1 MPALLIKREKDEEE
15 LFVIEKDVVTLGRN
29 HPASGITNDIDLPDR
44 TVSRR
49 HARIVQD
56 GGMFFIEDLGSE
68 NRVFV
73 NERPIRR
80 VPLADGDTIV
90 IGQYVL
96 VFQSKQVKTV
106 DPEGFLVGP
115 LDLCKTMD
123 LNYLILQRLSN
134 LLITVTSVK
143 DFLVAAMDLILQSVR
158 ARSGVLLMRNPDGS
172 YREMATSAMNAPWSR
187 SMVAHAVQNRRS
199 ILTGEEFSASDT
211 MMSRGVQSA
220 LCAPLV
226 HEGEVL
232 GAIYL
237 EGSQDGQFSED
248 GLIIL
253 TVIAN
258 QIASGIEKAALN
270 EKLYREVLRRKNL
283 ERFMSPRVAER
294 IAQDCSNQEELALR
308 TEKLTATILFSDIQ
322 GFTLLSERLDA
333 EEIARLLTR
342 YFTLMT
348 DVLFRWE
355 GTLDKYL
362 GDGLLAIFGAPFQCD
377 DHASR
382 AVQCALEMLEQL
394 EKLMASIPADQRF
407 AIRIGVNTGEVVA
420 GYLGSPQRMEYTVLG
435 EPVVV
440 AFRLQSL
447 ADPGTIYLGRPTYEL
462 VKDGFDV
469 TYVDRIQTPKGRR
482 EIEVYRL
489 CPSHEA
495 TIPEPLGKP

>member
-1 MPALLIKREKDEEE
+1 MPALLVKRENNEEE
-15 LFVIEKDVVTLGRN
+15 LFVIDKDVVTLGRN
-29 HPASGITNDIDLPDR
+29 HPASGMINDVDLPDR

-49 HARIVQD
+49 HARIARD
-56 GGMFFIEDLGSE
+56 GGVYFIEDLGSE

-73 NERPIRR
+73 NDRPVRR
-80 VPLADGDTIV
+80 VPLGDGDTIL
-90 IGQYVL
+90 IGQHVL
-96 VFQSKQVKTV
+96 IFQSKQVKTV
-106 DPEGFLVGP
+106 DPEGFLAGP

-143 DFLVAAMDLILQSVR
+143 DFLRAAMDLILQSVR
-158 ARSGVLLMRNPDGS
+158 ARSGVLLLRNPDGS
-172 YREMATSAMNAPWSR
+172 YQEVASGALKAPWSR
-187 SMVAHAVQNRRS
+187 SMVAHAVDHRRS
-199 ILTGEEFSASDT
+199 ILTGEEFSASET
-211 MMSRGVQSA
+211 MVSRGVESA

-226 HEGEVL
+226 NEGEVL

-258 QIASGIEKAALN
+258 QVASGIEKAALN

-294 IAQDCSNQEELALR
+294 IAQDCSSQEELALR
-308 TEKLTATILFSDIQ
+308 TEKLTATILFADIQ

-333 EEIARLLTR
+333 EEIAKLLTE

-348 DVLFRWE
+348 EVLFRWE

-377 DHASR
+377 DHAVR
-382 AVQCALEMLEQL
+382 AVRCALEMVEQQQRL
-394 EKLMASIPADQRF
+394 LASLPPEQRF

-435 EPVVV
+435 ETVVV
-440 AFRLQSL
+440 AYRLQSL
-447 ADPGTIYLGRPTYEL
+447 ADPGTIYLGRPTFER
-462 VKDGFDV
+462 VKDIFDV
-469 TYVDRIQTPKGRR
+469 SYVDRIQTPKGRR

-489 CPSHEA
+489 SPSVEA
-495 TIPEPLGKP
+495 TFQARPS

>member
-1 MPALLIKREKDEEE
+1 MPALLVKRENNQEE
-15 LFVIEKDVVTLGRN
+15 LFVIDKDVVTLGRN
-29 HPASGITNDIDLPDR
+29 HPASGIVNDIDLPHR

-49 HARIVQD
+49 HARIVLD
-56 GGMFFIEDLGSE
+56 GGLYFIEDLGSE

-73 NERPIRR
+73 NDRPVRR
-80 VPLADGDTIV
+80 VPLADGDTII

-106 DPEGFLVGP
+106 DPEGFTVGQ

-134 LLITVTSVK
+134 LLVTVTSVK
-143 DFLVAAMDLILQSVR
+143 DFLRAAMDLILQSVR
-158 ARSGVLLMRNPDGS
+158 ARSGVLLLRNPDGEF
-172 YREMATSAMNAPWSR
+172 REVAGSAVKTGWSR
-187 SMVAHAVQNRRS
+187 TMVEHAVRSRRS
-199 ILTGEEFSASDT
+199 ILTGEEFSVSDT
-211 MMSRGVQSA
+211 MMTRGVQSA

-237 EGSQDGQFSED
+237 EGSQDGQFSDD

-258 QIASGIEKAALN
+258 QVASGIEKAALN

-283 ERFMSPRVAER
+283 ERFLSPRVAER
-294 IAQDCSNQEELALR
+294 IAQDCSNQDELALR
-308 TEKLTATILFSDIQ
+308 TEKLTATILFADIQ

-333 EEIARLLTR
+333 DEIAQLLTR

-348 DVLFRWE
+348 EVLFRWE

-377 DHASR
+377 DHALR
-382 AVQCALEMLEQL
+382 AVRCALEMLDQQQ
-394 EKLMASIPADQRF
+394 KLLGSLPVDQRF
-407 AIRIGVNTGEVVA
+407 AIRIGINTGEVVA

-440 AFRLQSL
+440 AYRLQSL

-462 VKDGFDV
+462 VKGVFDV
-469 TYVDRIQTPKGRR
+469 TYVDRIRTPKGQR

-489 CPSHEA
+489 SPSLEA
-495 TIPEPLGKP
+495 TFPARAV

>member
-1 MPALLIKREKDEEE
+1 MPALLVKRENSEEE
-15 LFVIEKDVVTLGRN
+15 LFVIDKDVVTLGRN
-29 HPASGITNDIDLPDR
+29 HAPSGIVNDIDLPDR

-49 HARIVQD
+49 HARIVLD
-56 GGMFFIEDLGSE
+56 GGLYFIEDLGSE

-73 NERPIRR
+73 NDRPIRR
-80 VPLADGDTIV
+80 VPLADGDAII
-90 IGQYVL
+90 IGQYML
-96 VFQSKQVKTV
+96 IFQSKQVKTV
-106 DPEGFLVGP
+106 DPDGFLVGP

-143 DFLVAAMDLILQSVR
+143 DFLRAAMELVLQSVR
-158 ARSGVLLMRNPDGS
+158 ARSGVLLLRNPDGS
-172 YREMATSAMNAPWSR
+172 YREVASGAMRSPWSR

-199 ILTGEEFSASDT
+199 ILTGEEFSVSDT

-237 EGSQDGQFSED
+237 EGSQDGQFSDD

-294 IAQDCSNQEELALR
+294 IAQDCSSQEELALR
-308 TEKLTATILFSDIQ
+308 TEKLTATILFADIQ

-333 EEIARLLTR
+333 EEIAQLLTR

-348 DVLFRWE
+348 EVLFRWE

-377 DHASR
+377 DHALR
-382 AVQCALEMLEQL
+382 AVRCALEMLDQQQRL
-394 EKLMASIPADQRF
+394 LGSLPADQRF

-440 AFRLQSL
+440 AYRLQSL

-462 VKDGFDV
+462 VKGAFDV
-469 TYVDRIQTPKGRR
+469 TYVDRIRTPKGQR

-489 CPSHEA
+489 APSLEA
-495 TIPEPLGKP
+495 TFPARRG

>member
-1 MPALLIKREKDEEE
+1 MPALLVKREKNEEE
-15 LFVIEKDVVTLGRN
+15 LYVIEKDVVTLGRN
-29 HPASGITNDIDLPDR
+29 HPPSGIINDIDLPDR

-49 HARIVQD
+49 HARIVLE
-56 GGMFFIEDLGSE
+56 GGLYFIEDLGSE

-73 NERPIRR
+73 NDRPVRR

-96 VFQSKQVKTV
+96 VFQSKRVKTV
-106 DPEGFLVGP
+106 DPEGFQVGP

-134 LLITVTSVK
+134 LLVTVTSVK
-143 DFLVAAMDLILQSVR
+143 DFLRAAMDLILQSVR
-158 ARSGVLLMRNPDGS
+158 ARSGVILLKNPDGS
-172 YREMATSAMNAPWSR
+172 YQEVAGSAVKTAWSR
-187 SMVAHAVQNRRS
+187 SMVAHAVRNRRS
-199 ILTGEEFSASDT
+199 VLTGEDFSVSDT

-237 EGSQDGQFSED
+237 EDSQDGQFSDD

-258 QIASGIEKAALN
+258 QVASGIEKAALN

-294 IAQDCSNQEELALR
+294 IAQDCSNQDELALR
-308 TEKLTATILFSDIQ
+308 TEKLTVTILFADIQ
-322 GFTLLSERLDA
+322 GFTLLSERLDP
-333 EEIARLLTR
+333 EEIAQLLTR

-348 DVLFRWE
+348 EVLFRWE

-362 GDGLLAIFGAPFQCD
+362 GDGLLAIFGAPFQCE
-377 DHASR
+377 DHAVR
-382 AVQCALEMLEQL
+382 AVRCALEMLDQQQ
-394 EKLMASIPADQRF
+394 KLLGSLPADQRF

-440 AFRLQSL
+440 AYRLQSL

-462 VKDGFDV
+462 VKGAFDV
-469 TYVDRIQTPKGRR
+469 TYVDRIRTPKGQR

-489 CPSHEA
+489 SPSLEA
-495 TIPEPLGKP
+495 TFPAGAR

>member
-1 MPALLIKREKDEEE
+1 MPALLIRRENREEQ
-15 LFVIEKDVVTLGRN
+15 LYLIDKPVVTIGRN
-29 HPASGITNDIDLPDR
+29 HAASGIVNDIDLADR

-49 HARIVQD
+49 HARIVND
-56 GGMFFIEDLGSE
+56 GGLYFIEDLGSE

-73 NERPIRR
+73 NDLPVMK
-80 VPLADGDTIV
+80 VPLADGDAII
-90 IGQYVL
+90 IGQNTL
-96 VFQSKQVKTV
+96 LFQSKTVKSV
-106 DPEGFLVGP
+106 DPDGFLVGP
-115 LDLCKTMD
+115 LDPCKTMD
-123 LNYLILQRLSN
+123 LNYLILERLSN

-143 DFLVAAMDLILQSVR
+143 DFLRAAVDLILQSVR
-158 ARSGVLLMRNPDGS
+158 ARSGVLLIRDPDGTF
-172 YREMATSAMNAPWSR
+172 REVASGAAHTRWSR
-187 SMVAHAVQNRRS
+187 SMVAYAVEYRKA
-199 ILTGEEFSASDT
+199 ILTGEEFSASET
-211 MMSRGVQSA
+211 MMSRGIHSA

-258 QIASGIEKAALN
+258 QIASGIQKAALN

-283 ERFMSPRVAER
+283 ERFLSPRVAER
-294 IAQDCSNQEELALR
+294 IAQDCTSQDELALR
-308 TEKLTATILFSDIQ
+308 TEKLTATVLFADIQ

-333 EEIARLLTR
+333 EDVAQLLTR

-362 GDGLLAIFGAPFQCD
+362 GDGLLAIFGAPFQCR
-377 DHASR
+377 DHAVR
-382 AVQCALEMLEQL
+382 AVRCGMEMLEQQQ
-394 EKLMASIPADQRF
+394 KLLAGLPADQRF
-407 AIRIGVNTGEVVA
+407 AVRIGINTGEVVA

-440 AFRLQSL
+440 AYRLQSL
-447 ADPGTIYLGRPTYEL
+447 AEPGTIYLGRPTYEM
-462 VKDGFDV
+462 VKGLFTV
-469 TYVDRIQTPKGRR
+469 SYVDRIQTPKGVR

-489 CPSHEA
+489 CPLEVPGSCA
-495 TIPEPLGKP
+495 AAD